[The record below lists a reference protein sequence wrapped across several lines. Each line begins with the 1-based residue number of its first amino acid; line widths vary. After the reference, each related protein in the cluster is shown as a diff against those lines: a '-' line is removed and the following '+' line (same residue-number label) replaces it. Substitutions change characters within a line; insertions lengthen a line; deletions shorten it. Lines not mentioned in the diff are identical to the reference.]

1 MAGFLNSASAALAAI
16 REGFDMPLDAALL
29 DMSPN
34 RKQRRAGAYGRRIIK
49 TMRRN
54 GRLFEFHAT
63 KGWRSYRDPSRS

>member
-1 MAGFLNSASAALAAI
+1 MVNALDSASATLAAI

-29 DMSPN
+29 DLSPN
-34 RKQRRAGAYGRRIIK
+34 RKQRRAGGYGRRIIK

-63 KGWRSYRDPSRS
+63 KGWRSYRDPARS